1 MQTLHLLW
9 HLKNK
14 KTRKK
19 NKTQNKQ
26 ETHGEHLVSPRSQYF
41 CPVTME
47 ISQTVGVL

>member
-14 KTRKK
+14 KREKK
-19 NKTQNKQ
+19 PQNKQ
-26 ETHGEHLVSPRSQYF
+26 EMHGEHLVSPRSQYF